1 MVPQNLNL
9 SRRRLAW
16 LSKTAH
22 LNRQSERVPRNRR
35 VGGRVMSKVLRLVL
49 FLLCCTAIGFA
60 QNRPDP
66 ASQAPTVPPQTV
78 HVSAADMTGMVDHK
92 VLPQYP
98 REALIKGI
106 QGDVVFKIMVD
117 ENGKIVSSAPV
128 QGHPL
133 LVAASANALRDYT
146 FHPYLVNGTP
156 VKVASEMG
164 FHFTLSRQG
173 DSTNGHV
180 ECMSTIP

>member
-1 MVPQNLNL
+1 
-9 SRRRLAW
+9 
-16 LSKTAH
+16 
-22 LNRQSERVPRNRR
+22 
-35 VGGRVMSKVLRLVL
+35 MSKVLRLVL

-60 QNRPDP
+60 QKSDP
-66 ASQAPTVPPQTV
+66 TSQAPTLPPQTV

-106 QGDVVFKIMVD
+106 QGDVIFKIMVD

-133 LVAASANALRDYT
+133 LVAASANALRIT
-146 FHPYLVNGTP
+146 RF
-156 VKVASEMG
+156 
-164 FHFTLSRQG
+164 
-173 DSTNGHV
+173 
-180 ECMSTIP
+180 IPTW

>member
-60 QNRPDP
+60 QNAPHRKHQPFLHRPCT
-66 ASQAPTVPPQTV
+66 SPQRT
-78 HVSAADMTGMVDHK
+78 
-92 VLPQYP
+92 
-98 REALIKGI
+98 
-106 QGDVVFKIMVD
+106 
-117 ENGKIVSSAPV
+117 
-128 QGHPL
+128 
-133 LVAASANALRDYT
+133 
-146 FHPYLVNGTP
+146 
-156 VKVASEMG
+156 
-164 FHFTLSRQG
+164 
-173 DSTNGHV
+173 
-180 ECMSTIP
+180 